1 MAPPSRAPRPD
12 ITYITR
18 RKRPMPSVVAG
29 GSSQTTAPRPDNN
42 MVSRSSLHLEREPQG
57 EPTTEASK
65 HAGQPPKTLAS
76 LLFSAP
82 AIEEVGHLSAKN
94 PVVRLNARQS
104 GIGTLLIAGAGA
116 VAWEDRDLITGA
128 ETLHGALVGSRI
140 ETAGNRPL
148 AGFHGGSV
156 AVALRHVRQ
165 LRRVLVAPAEGP
177 LVVTTFGGSGI
188 AVHPLSSTGQRGL
201 LYISQIDGLLE
212 LRAEYTAN
220 ENHDDIWAEFG
231 FQMTLPASAP
241 AGAGGCRRGQSSY

>member
-18 RKRPMPSVVAG
+18 RKRPVPSVAAG
-29 GSSQTTAPRPDNN
+29 GSSQTTVPSPDNN
-42 MVSRSSLHLEREPQG
+42 SVSRSSLHLERKQQR

-76 LLFSAP
+76 RLFSAP
-82 AIEEVGHLSAKN
+82 AIEEVGHLSTNN
-94 PVVRLNARQS
+94 PVARLNARQS
-104 GIGTLLIAGAGA
+104 GIGTLLVAGAGA
-116 VAWEDRDLITGA
+116 VAWEGNDLITGA

-156 AVALRHVRQ
+156 AIALRHVRQ
-165 LRRVLVAPAEGP
+165 LRRVLVIPAEGP
-177 LVVTTFGGSGI
+177 LVVTTFGGSRI
-188 AVHPLSSTGQRGL
+188 ALHPLSSTGQRGL
-201 LYISQIDGLLE
+201 LYISRIDGLLE

-231 FQMTLPASAP
+231 FQMTLPVSAP
-241 AGAGGCRRGQSSY
+241 AGAGGYPPGRGTY